1 MSPLLQTGK
10 IVKMTNFLVW
20 FTIFGMLTQYG
31 GCDKFLIMHPF
42 YSGSHVLTLHHV
54 AESLVNRGHQVIK
67 LDILETGHENLSI
80 RVTKLSCC
88 QNDLPRSTF
97 GCQINEST

>member
-1 MSPLLQTGK
+1 MLQTGK

-67 LDILETGHENLSI
+67 LDILKTGHQNL
-80 RVTKLSCC
+80 RL
-88 QNDLPRSTF
+88 
-97 GCQINEST
+97 G

>member
-1 MSPLLQTGK
+1 MSLLLQTGK

-20 FTIFGMLTQYG
+20 FTIFGMIPQYG
-31 GCDKFLIMHPF
+31 DCDKFLIMHPF

-67 LDILETGHENLSI
+67 LDILFPLFIMELVIFFYEL
-80 RVTKLSCC
+80 C
-88 QNDLPRSTF
+88 TF
-97 GCQINEST
+97 LMIVVIELLLDVLLV

>member
-20 FTIFGMLTQYG
+20 FTIFGMITQYG

-67 LDILETGHENLSI
+67 LDILETGHQNLRLGI
-80 RVTKLSCC
+80 IIAIVQKL
-88 QNDLPRSTF
+88 
-97 GCQINEST
+97 

>member
-1 MSPLLQTGK
+1 MILNQIWASFLSSVK

-54 AESLVNRGHQVIK
+54 AESLVNRGHQVI
-67 LDILETGHENLSI
+67 LFPLLIVELVIFLLI
-80 RVTKLSCC
+80 V
-88 QNDLPRSTF
+88 
-97 GCQINEST
+97 